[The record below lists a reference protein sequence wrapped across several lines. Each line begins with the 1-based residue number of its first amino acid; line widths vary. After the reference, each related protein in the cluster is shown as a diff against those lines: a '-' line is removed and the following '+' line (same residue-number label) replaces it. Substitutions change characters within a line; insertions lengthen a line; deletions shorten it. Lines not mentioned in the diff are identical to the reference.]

1 MNGFISNN
9 SMMMCM
15 RAGMMM
21 PPVSSPAGSARC
33 PRMM

>member
-15 RAGMMM
+15 CADMMM
-21 PPVSSPAGSARC
+21 SPVSSPAGSARC
-33 PRMM
+33 LRMM